1 MLLKTEEI
9 MEKIIEKIKNNTLFL
24 GLSSEDI
31 QKIFTCC
38 KAKIQKYK
46 NGQFVFEKGDTINSV
61 GIVLEGELNLV
72 SQKFSGA
79 RVIVTTL
86 NFNDMF
92 GEAMIFSSSNVSP
105 YDLESQGE
113 SMALFIPKSFFTNVC
128 PNSCD
133 FHKIIISNM
142 LSILSDKIVMLNSKM
157 RILNAES
164 IKSKIAIYLLS
175 LYKKTNK
182 LTFDMNM
189 KRHELSEFLNVTRP
203 SLSREFSNMQQENI
217 IEVYRSS
224 VKILNLERLYELAE

>member
-1 MLLKTEEI
+1 
-9 MEKIIEKIKNNTLFL
+9 MEKIIEKIKNNTLFV
-24 GLSSEDI
+24 GLNNEDI

-61 GIVLEGELNLV
+61 GIVLEGEFNLV

-86 NFNDMF
+86 SFNDMF
-92 GEAMIFSSSNVSP
+92 GEAMIFSSSNASP

-113 SMALFIPKSFFTNVC
+113 SMALFIPKSFFINVC

-133 FHKIIISNM
+133 FHKILISNM
-142 LSILSDKIVMLNSKM
+142 LSILSDKIVMLNNKM

-164 IKSKIAIYLLS
+164 IRAKIAIYLLS
-175 LYKKTNK
+175 IYKKTNR

-189 KRHELSEFLNVTRP
+189 KRQELSEFLNVTRP
-203 SLSREFSNMQQENI
+203 SLSRELSNMQQENI

-224 VKILNLERLYELAE
+224 VKILDLESLYELSE